1 MKTWQMKTWQKKI
14 WKKKKLTGLALS
26 IIVLA
31 AAITGCGAIKADGV
45 IITENSATVT
55 DERQAEEGKTVVTIG
70 YLPITHALTI
80 FEEKELLDARDEQ
93 VQIKLQKFG
102 SWTDLT
108 DALNAGQIDGA
119 SMLVELAMGASSRGI
134 DLRAVGLGH
143 RDGNVIVVSDKIESA
158 ADLKGKTFA
167 IPSNQSSH
175 NILLNDMLEKAGL
188 AREDLNIIQLPPAE
202 MPSSL
207 AGKAIDGYC
216 VAEPFGAQAVVSGI
230 GHVLY
235 KSEELWENS
244 ICCALVLRGDF
255 IDSHTDKVRL
265 LAEYYDKAG
274 NALTGEEKLDIAS
287 QYLGQDTKVLEESLG
302 WISFDSLAI
311 DAEDYKLLAEKVV
324 KDGILESPP
333 AYEEFVWQNGGE
345 Q

>member
-1 MKTWQMKTWQKKI
+1 MRRRNRQIQWI
-14 WKKKKLTGLALS
+14 ALLLS
-26 IIVLA
+26 AVVSA
-31 AAITGCGAIKADGV
+31 AAITGCGSIHQNAVGL
-45 IITENSATVT
+45 TESAAVN
-55 DERQAEEGKTVVTIG
+55 DSPAENTKTVVTIG

-80 FEEKELLDARDEQ
+80 FEEKELLEAEDAQ
-93 VQIKLQKFG
+93 LQIKLQKFG

-119 SMLVELAMGASSRGI
+119 SMLVELAMSASSRGI
-134 DLRAVGLGH
+134 GLKAVALGH
-143 RDGNVIVVSDKIESA
+143 RDGNVVVVSRQIESA

-175 NILLNDMLEKAGL
+175 NILLNDLLTEAGL
-188 AREDLNIIQLPPAE
+188 TREDLNIIQLSPAE

-216 VAEPFGAQAVVSGI
+216 VAEPFGAQAVVNGI

-244 ICCALVLRGDF
+244 ICCALVLREDF
-255 IDSHTDKVRL
+255 IDSHGDDTTL
-265 LAEYYDKAG
+265 LAEYYNRAG
-274 NALTGEEKLDIAS
+274 DALTDEEKLAVAE
-287 QYLGQDTKVLEESLG
+287 QYLGQDKKVMEKSLE
-302 WISFDSLAI
+302 WISFDNLAI
-311 DAEDYKLLAEKVV
+311 NTEDYERLTEKVK

-333 AYEEFVWQNGGE
+333 AYEKFVWQKGGAQE
-345 Q
+345 

>member
-1 MKTWQMKTWQKKI
+1 MRT
-14 WKKKKLTGLALS
+14 WKKKRLAVFVLS

-31 AAITGCGAIKADGV
+31 AGITGCGARKADV
-45 IITENSATVT
+45 SIITGYDGAVTSESQT
-55 DERQAEEGKTVVTIG
+55 DEGKNVVTIG
-70 YLPITHALTI
+70 YLPITHALTV
-80 FEEKELLDARDEQ
+80 FEEKELLEAENAQ

-108 DALNAGQIDGA
+108 DALNAGKIDGA
-119 SMLVELAMGASSRGI
+119 SMLVELAMSAAGRGI
-134 DLRAVGLGH
+134 GLKAIGLGH
-143 RDGNVIVVSDKIESA
+143 RDGNVIVVSNKIESA

-175 NILLNDMLEKAGL
+175 NILLNDMLEEAGL
-188 AREDLNIIQLPPAE
+188 TRVDLNIIQLSPAE

-216 VAEPFGAQAVVSGI
+216 VAEPFGAQAVVNGI

-244 ICCALVLRGDF
+244 ICCALVLREDF
-255 IDSHTDKVRL
+255 INSHADEVEL

-274 NALTGEEKLDIAS
+274 NALTGGKKQEIAE
-287 QYLGQDTKVLEESLG
+287 QYLGQDTKVLAESLV
-302 WISFDSLAI
+302 WISFDNLAI
-311 DAEDYKLLAEKVV
+311 ESEDYELLTEKIM
-324 KDGILESPP
+324 KDEILENPP
-333 AYEEFVWQNGGE
+333 AYEDFVWQNGGA